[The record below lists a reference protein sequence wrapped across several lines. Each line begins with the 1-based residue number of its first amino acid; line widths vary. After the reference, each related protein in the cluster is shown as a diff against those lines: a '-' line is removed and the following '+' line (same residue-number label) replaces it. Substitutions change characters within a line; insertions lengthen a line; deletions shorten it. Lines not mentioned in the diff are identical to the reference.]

1 MENASEIPVFESGL
15 VKYTALELVKILLDE
30 NQNKN
35 YVCKKQPLRIT
46 QSKVF
51 LIDTSN
57 LDDPDDL
64 KADDLGSWR
73 NDGQH
78 SQWVKVTK
86 KGCSVKKVELCSGKP
101 QGDPKGYCL
110 HRHYFVHHSTSQFK
124 RKIIYL
130 TGMFESVIIII
141 MVYFC
146 RYQR

>member
-1 MENASEIPVFESGL
+1 MESASEIPVFESGL

-78 SQWVKVTK
+78 S
-86 KGCSVKKVELCSGKP
+86 
-101 QGDPKGYCL
+101 
-110 HRHYFVHHSTSQFK
+110 
-124 RKIIYL
+124 
-130 TGMFESVIIII
+130 
-141 MVYFC
+141 
-146 RYQR
+146 